1 MQEPDLEEND
11 LRATVDGN
19 RLTIIKRSLEP
30 DDRPVRVTGPD
41 GVMQEVQLNAEGG
54 GRSTATIPIKESGL
68 YRVTDGTRTA
78 LAAAGALNPIELS
91 DVRTTADKL
100 MPDVQATGGGI
111 FWAGAGPLPD
121 IRRVGQ
127 ERTAAGR
134 NWIGFRANG
143 DYVVTGLSET
153 PLLPAVAALL
163 LALGTLIAA
172 WRREG
177 R

>member
-1 MQEPDLEEND
+1 
-11 LRATVDGN
+11 
-19 RLTIIKRSLEP
+19 
-30 DDRPVRVTGPD
+30 VRVTGPD
-41 GVMQEVQLNAEGG
+41 GVMQEVHLNDEGG

-68 YRVTDGTRTA
+68 FRLTDGTKTA

-100 MPDVQATGGGI
+100 APVAQATGGGI
-111 FWAGAGPLPD
+111 FWVGSGPLPEV
-121 IRRVGQ
+121 RRVGQ
-127 ERTAAGR
+127 DRTAAGR
-134 NWIGFRANG
+134 SWIGFRANG

-153 PLLPAVAALL
+153 PLLPAIAALL
-163 LALGTLIAA
+163 LALGTLMAA

>member
-1 MQEPDLEEND
+1 M
-11 LRATVDGN
+11 
-19 RLTIIKRSLEP
+19 
-30 DDRPVRVTGPD
+30 
-41 GVMQEVQLNAEGG
+41 
-54 GRSTATIPIKESGL
+54 
-68 YRVTDGTRTA
+68 
-78 LAAAGALNPIELS
+78 
-91 DVRTTADKL
+91 RTTADKL
-100 MPDVQATGGGI
+100 APIVQATGGGT
-111 FWAGAGPLPD
+111 FWAGAGQLPE

-127 ERTAAGR
+127 DRTAAGH

-153 PLLPAVAALL
+153 PLLPAIVALL